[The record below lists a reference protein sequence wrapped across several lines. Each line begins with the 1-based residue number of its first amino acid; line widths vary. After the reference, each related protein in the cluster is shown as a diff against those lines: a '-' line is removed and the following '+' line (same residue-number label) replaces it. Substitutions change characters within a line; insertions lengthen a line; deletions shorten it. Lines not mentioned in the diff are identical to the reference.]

1 MIGLPGMP
9 RDAQP
14 TATVVFIASAIAIA
28 TALCPAPL
36 EAMTVAELDSDSRS
50 VAATSRSL
58 AGKKWDNK
66 AEAQLVDRIDRLAD
80 WFHDLAADGAVMPDT
95 AAALVDLL
103 ASVRKRY
110 TDVLEKMQ
118 AEVIRVDGDLEAVQD
133 SASWQQRE
141 VLAMRVLY
149 RLNWVRYERAMRYE
163 SSTAVRKQLLQ
174 QAAAG
179 FAEFLGSGDAALTAE
194 ALLGRGLTSKAL
206 KRYPPAIEDFNAA
219 LEQRPDAE
227 MAARIRIAMVEAE
240 LAAGRTSAA
249 LDTSRRLVAAA
260 ARNEP
265 AALVRPQALFLR
277 SKTLL
282 LAVPSAPDGDTAAM
296 RKEAAAALEELYDL
310 GGYWRTKVVQL
321 VDAGI
326 DDPDAWADLS
336 TSPFVTWLAA
346 DSLRRR
352 DGCDRAVVHYDRLLE
367 ADQFKEES
375 LFGRGFC
382 RFQDGRYDEAL
393 VDLGAYL
400 DVAAK
405 DSGTRDRAAYLRF
418 KAAESLYLR
427 ASDADRET
435 AGLRYF
441 EMMSA
446 FVTIAPEH
454 EQAFEAWFRLGEW
467 HREREEF
474 EACADAFGN
483 VGGNR
488 AFEIKAGFLS
498 AQCRV
503 EEVLAAPDDQPAPPD
518 LVRAAVAA
526 LDGFRA
532 EAAELR
538 AGDGL
543 EQERALAPL
552 EAKAT
557 LMGAAIVTRSGVGTM
572 EDRLE
577 RLDGFEQRFPAATD
591 LLPEVRSLRIVAY
604 RTVGDM
610 DGAGTEL
617 EALLAQD
624 SSGAYRGDPLRK
636 LGIVFLEEAS
646 RRQEAGDLEGAAR
659 SRRVALRIYE
669 TLLAD
674 ARAGGPA
681 PPEGLAGLEQ
691 LVTDLQTQTGS

>member
-1 MIGLPGMP
+1 MSRQAHL
-9 RDAQP
+9 
-14 TATVVFIASAIAIA
+14 TASILCVASTLVIAV
-28 TALCPAPL
+28 ALCPEPAD
-36 EAMTVAELDSDSRS
+36 AMTVAELGSGTRS

-58 AGKKWDNK
+58 AGKRWNNR
-66 AEAQLVDRIDRLAD
+66 AETQLVDRIDRLAD
-80 WFHDLAADGAVMPDT
+80 AFHDLAADGAVMPDT

-118 AEVIRVDGDLEAVQD
+118 AEVIRIDGDLEAVQD
-133 SASWQQRE
+133 SAAWRQRE
-141 VLAMRVLY
+141 LLAMRVLY
-149 RLNWVRYERAMRYE
+149 RLNWIRYERAMRYE
-163 SSTAVRKQLLQ
+163 RSTAVRKRLLE

-179 FAEFLGSGDAALTAE
+179 FAEFLGSGDPALTAE

-206 KRYPPAIEDFNAA
+206 KRYPRAIEDFLAA

-240 LAAGRTSAA
+240 LGAGRTSAA
-249 LDTSRRLVAAA
+249 LDTSRRLVAATARGGA
-260 ARNEP
+260 AT
-265 AALVRPQALFLR
+265 LLRPQALFLR
-277 SKTLL
+277 AKTLL
-282 LAVPSAPDGDTAAM
+282 LAVPGARAGEVAAM
-296 RKEAAAALEELYDL
+296 RKEAAGALEELYGL
-310 GGYWRTKVVQL
+310 GGYWRSKVIQL

-336 TSPFVTWLAA
+336 SSPFVTWLVA

-352 DGCDRAVVHYDRLLE
+352 DRCDRAVAHYDRLLE

-400 DVAAK
+400 DVAAA
-405 DSGTRDRAAYLRF
+405 DGDARDRAAYLRF

-427 ASDADRET
+427 APGAEQET
-435 AGLRYF
+435 AGRRYF
-441 EMMSA
+441 EMMST
-446 FVTIAPEH
+446 FVAIAPEH
-454 EQAFEAWFRLGEW
+454 QQAFEAWFRLGEW
-467 HREREEF
+467 HRERAEF
-474 EACADAFGN
+474 QACAEAFAN
-483 VGGNR
+483 VSGNR

-503 EEVLAAPDDQPAPPD
+503 EHVLAAPDDQPAPPD
-518 LVRAAVAA
+518 LVRSAVAA
-526 LDGFRA
+526 LDGFLA

-577 RLDGFEQRFPAATD
+577 RLDGFEKRFPGATD
-591 LLPEVRSLRIVAY
+591 LVPEVRSLRIVAY

-624 SSGAYRGDPLRK
+624 SSGSYRGDPLRK
-636 LGIVFLEEAS
+636 LGIVFLEEAA
-646 RRQEAGDLEGAAR
+646 RRHEAGDLEGAER

-681 PPEGLAGLEQ
+681 PPEGMAGLER
-691 LVTDLQTQTGS
+691 LVSDLQTQIGS